1 MKISGKKTFLIGLFI
16 IISSCAGIWAE
27 NKTIALDS
35 DHVKKIGRTY
45 EHSNG
50 LVLAYSASG
59 IEFNVKSKYLGVT
72 IAGDSG
78 ASGHETDSSAR
89 IVAFVNGERFL
100 DKLISKKSET
110 FTIFDVNE
118 NGIVTPGKER
128 EFKIEFVGDS
138 ITCGYGVDD
147 PVKEHHFKTSTEDAT
162 KTYAFKTAQALNA
175 DWSFVSVSGWGII
188 SGYTGDAKKNAN
200 SVIPRVYDKLG
211 FSWGNTIFGINP
223 GNISWNF
230 DSYQPDFVV
239 INLGTND
246 ATYTKKKADRLQ
258 EYVDSY
264 TDFLKQIR
272 RKNPKAYIICCL
284 GMMGDDLYISM
295 SQAVSKYSSETGDS
309 KISAL
314 RLKPQQMSDSICAD
328 WHPSEKTH
336 EKASKQLIDVI
347 TKERINY

>member
-110 FTIFDVNE
+110 FTIFDVLLLMKME
-118 NGIVTPGKER
+118 
-128 EFKIEFVGDS
+128 
-138 ITCGYGVDD
+138 
-147 PVKEHHFKTSTEDAT
+147 
-162 KTYAFKTAQALNA
+162 L
-175 DWSFVSVSGWGII
+175 
-188 SGYTGDAKKNAN
+188 
-200 SVIPRVYDKLG
+200 
-211 FSWGNTIFGINP
+211 
-223 GNISWNF
+223 
-230 DSYQPDFVV
+230 
-239 INLGTND
+239 
-246 ATYTKKKADRLQ
+246 
-258 EYVDSY
+258 
-264 TDFLKQIR
+264 
-272 RKNPKAYIICCL
+272 
-284 GMMGDDLYISM
+284 
-295 SQAVSKYSSETGDS
+295 
-309 KISAL
+309 
-314 RLKPQQMSDSICAD
+314 
-328 WHPSEKTH
+328 
-336 EKASKQLIDVI
+336 
-347 TKERINY
+347 